1 MKLPRR
7 GDMNTPDP
15 EPTEWQ
21 LFGAPGVVFALAAVG
36 GILYA
41 LAQFFK

>member
-1 MKLPRR
+1 
-7 GDMNTPDP
+7 MNTPDP
-15 EPTEWQ
+15 NPTEMQ
-21 LFGAPGVVFALAAVG
+21 LFGAPGVILTLAALG